1 MALENDDDEIDK
13 LSAASSK
20 CSKVS
25 SLNKS
30 KSITKN
36 PISPA
41 ETKKKNLMRLRKDS
55 LIPEKLKK
63 SHIDYKER
71 AIKLFEVIRCPKPP
85 QTTHKFDF
93 SGLTPVI
100 SPSQL

>member
-1 MALENDDDEIDK
+1 MALENDEDEIDK

-36 PISPA
+36 PISLA
-41 ETKKKNLMRLRKDS
+41 ESKKKNLMRLRKDS

-63 SHIDYKER
+63 SHID
-71 AIKLFEVIRCPKPP
+71 
-85 QTTHKFDF
+85 
-93 SGLTPVI
+93 
-100 SPSQL
+100 

>member
-1 MALENDDDEIDK
+1 MALENDEDEIDK

-41 ETKKKNLMRLRKDS
+41 ESKKKNLMRLRKDS

-63 SHIDYKER
+63 CHID
-71 AIKLFEVIRCPKPP
+71 
-85 QTTHKFDF
+85 
-93 SGLTPVI
+93 
-100 SPSQL
+100 

>member
-1 MALENDDDEIDK
+1 MENDEEIDK

-36 PISPA
+36 PISPG
-41 ETKKKNLMRLRKDS
+41 ENKKKNLMRLRKDS

-63 SHIDYKER
+63 SHID
-71 AIKLFEVIRCPKPP
+71 
-85 QTTHKFDF
+85 
-93 SGLTPVI
+93 
-100 SPSQL
+100 

>member
-1 MALENDDDEIDK
+1 MENDEDLEK
-13 LSAASSK
+13 LSQASSK

-30 KSITKN
+30 KSITKH

-55 LIPEKLKK
+55 LVPEKLKK
-63 SHIDYKER
+63 SHID
-71 AIKLFEVIRCPKPP
+71 
-85 QTTHKFDF
+85 
-93 SGLTPVI
+93 
-100 SPSQL
+100 

>member
-1 MALENDDDEIDK
+1 MALDIDEEMEK

-41 ETKKKNLMRLRKDS
+41 ETKKKNLLRLRKDS

-85 QTTHKFDF
+85 QTHKFDF
-93 SGLTPVI
+93 SGL
-100 SPSQL
+100 